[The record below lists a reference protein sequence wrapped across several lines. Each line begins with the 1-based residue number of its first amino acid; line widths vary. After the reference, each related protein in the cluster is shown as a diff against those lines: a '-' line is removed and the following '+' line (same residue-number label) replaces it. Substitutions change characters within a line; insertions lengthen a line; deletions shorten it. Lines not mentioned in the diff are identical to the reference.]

1 MNKQHQPPLTMNKQH
16 QPPLTMNTPQQLIL
30 KKELLVSLLQE
41 HPVS

>member
-1 MNKQHQPPLTMNKQH
+1 MNKQHQPPLTMNMLQ
-16 QPPLTMNTPQQLIL
+16 QPLIV

>member
-1 MNKQHQPPLTMNKQH
+1 MNKQHQPPLTPH
-16 QPPLTMNTPQQLIL
+16 QL

>member
-1 MNKQHQPPLTMNKQH
+1 MNKQHQPPLTPH
-16 QPPLTMNTPQQLIL
+16 QLIL

>member
-16 QPPLTMNTPQQLIL
+16 QPPLTMHQLIL

>member
-16 QPPLTMNTPQQLIL
+16 QPPLTPHQLIL